1 MAGSTLPSS
10 GSSRPPRGRSRTKFL
25 LFSTVIL
32 LGLGFVGG
40 VYATKVAMKSPLWV
54 QHVFGF
60 EMPSVA
66 QATPTPSLPLP
77 PVAPVAPVPPTT
89 PPPAPTPPITDSHAA
104 ANTPDHSKVNHS
116 GPPSPADEQG
126 FLGHWEITDEVK
138 GGDGAPTQVQ
148 SVYVFNADGTGE
160 FDTNGKKMYGLRWIL
175 AGDFLTLTYDNEE
188 SPQGDDG
195 AIRMR
200 WSVSPDKT
208 LLTLVPDNG
217 KDARPTLYSVGAG
230 VYHKK

>member
-10 GSSRPPRGRSRTKFL
+10 GSSRPPKGRDRTKFW
-25 LFSTVIL
+25 LFSMAVF
-32 LGLGFVGG
+32 LGVGFFGG
-40 VYATKVAMKSPLWV
+40 VTATKYAMKSPVWV
-54 QHVFGF
+54 QHAFGF
-60 EMPSVA
+60 EMPTVA
-66 QATPTPSLPLP
+66 IVDAPPSKPLPPATPTPQT
-77 PVAPVAPVPPTT
+77 V
-89 PPPAPTPPITDSHAA
+89 PTPPSAPNPPTGDNSTAA
-104 ANTPDHSKVNHS
+104 DTTAPKKDAHS

-138 GGDGAPTQVQ
+138 DGDGAPTQVQ

-160 FDTNGKKMYGLRWIL
+160 FDTNGKKMYGLRWNL
-175 AGDFLTLTYDNEE
+175 SGDFLNLTYDNEE

-208 LLTLVPDNG
+208 LLTLVPENG
-217 KDARPTLYSVGAG
+217 KDARATLYSVGAG
-230 VYHKK
+230 VYHRK

>member
-1 MAGSTLPSS
+1 MAGSTMPSS

-25 LFSTVIL
+25 LFSTAVL

-40 VYATKVAMKSPLWV
+40 VYATKVAMKSPVWV

-60 EMPSVA
+60 EMPPVV
-66 QATPTPSLPLP
+66 QAPPSSPLP
-77 PVAPVAPVPPTT
+77 PAAPVASVPPS
-89 PPPAPTPPITDSHAA
+89 APTPPAA
-104 ANTPDHSKVNHS
+104 PNPPTADNHTAGANPAHGVVSRTA
-116 GPPSPADEQG
+116 PPSPADEQG

-148 SVYVFNADGTGE
+148 SVYIFNADGTGE
-160 FDTNGKKMYGLRWIL
+160 FDTNGKKMYGLRWVL
-175 AGDFLTLTYDNEE
+175 SGDFLTLTYDNEE

-208 LLTLVPDNG
+208 LLTLVPENG
-217 KDARPTLYSVGAG
+217 KDARATLYSVGAG
-230 VYHKK
+230 VYHRK